1 MLKIMDYHAN
11 PQEVYQLLAG
21 RAPYDAEALVSAEQI
36 FSAIQAEGDEA
47 LEGYCQRFG
56 WKNPAE
62 AIVSQEEIAAAYQQV
77 DADFLAAIRL
87 AIENVRC
94 FHARQIPQGGLVP
107 EADGTILGSLYIPVE
122 RAGIYA
128 PGGTAAYPSSV
139 VMGVV
144 PAILAGVREVVL
156 ATPPG
161 PDGRVNPATLVAAA
175 ESGVHEIWK
184 LGGVRG
190 IAVMAMGT
198 ETFAPVMKIAGPGN
212 KFVTAAKRIVYGKVD
227 IDMLAGPS
235 EILVI
240 ADATADPV
248 YIAADLLSQAEH
260 DEMAGSVL
268 LTDCPDL
275 AVQVVGEV
283 ERQMAKLSRRG
294 IATQSIDNFGAVII
308 VKDIAEACQLAD
320 EFAPEHLEIIT
331 EDPLSWVGKIR
342 HAGSVFLGPW
352 TPEPVGDY
360 LAGSNHI
367 LPTGRT
373 ARYFSGLGLT
383 FFLRRMSVIGWSKE
397 RLLAQGHH
405 IVKLATVEGL
415 DGHATAVKKRL
426 ERLMD

>member
-1 MLKIMDYHAN
+1 
-11 PQEVYQLLAG
+11 
-21 RAPYDAEALVSAEQI
+21 
-36 FSAIQAEGDEA
+36 
-47 LEGYCQRFG
+47 
-56 WKNPAE
+56 
-62 AIVSQEEIAAAYQQV
+62 
-77 DADFLAAIRL
+77 
-87 AIENVRC
+87 
-94 FHARQIPQGGLVP
+94 
-107 EADGTILGSLYIPVE
+107 
-122 RAGIYA
+122 
-128 PGGTAAYPSSV
+128 
-139 VMGVV
+139 
-144 PAILAGVREVVL
+144 
-156 ATPPG
+156 
-161 PDGRVNPATLVAAA
+161 
-175 ESGVHEIWK
+175 
-184 LGGVRG
+184 
-190 IAVMAMGT
+190 MAMGT